1 MAGAL
6 LALAIVCPIGG
17 LILLY
22 RLLNKGEYP
31 CVNTNFTRVFV
42 SENN

>member
-6 LALAIVCPIGG
+6 LALAIVGPIGL
-17 LILLY
+17 LIGVY

-31 CVNTNFTRVFV
+31 CINTNFTRVFV
-42 SENN
+42 SEN